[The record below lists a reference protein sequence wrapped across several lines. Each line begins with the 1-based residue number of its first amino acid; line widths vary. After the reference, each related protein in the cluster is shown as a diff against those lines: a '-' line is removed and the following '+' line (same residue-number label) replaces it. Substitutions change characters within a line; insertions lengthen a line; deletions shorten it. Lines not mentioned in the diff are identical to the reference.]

1 MIEFL
6 IAYKP
11 VVVIIHALAAAVGL
25 GSVVVTDALFFRYLK
40 DFKISAKE
48 EETMATISRV
58 VWGAIAVL
66 FISGLALY
74 LTAPLDYLAKS
85 KFVVKMVVFAVIVVN
100 GVVLNVWL
108 TPALKKIAFGP
119 VEKQPMFKFR
129 VMRRVAFASGVISA
143 ISWLTVFLLGS
154 LRSIPVT
161 VADGLFWYA
170 VVIFVGVLGS
180 QSYASLVKYGTI
192 NPSGDDSL
200 K

>member
-25 GSVVVTDALFFRYLK
+25 GSVVVTDTLFFRYLK
-40 DFKISAKE
+40 DFKISVKE
-48 EETMATISRV
+48 EETMVTISRV
-58 VWGAIAVL
+58 VWAAIIVL

-85 KFVVKMVVFAVIVVN
+85 KFVVKMVIFAVIVVN
-100 GVVLNVWL
+100 GVVLNLWL

-119 VEKQPMFKFR
+119 VEKQPVFTLR
-129 VMRRVAFASGVISA
+129 IMRRVAFASGIISA
-143 ISWLTVFLLGS
+143 VSWLSVFLLGS
-154 LRSIPVT
+154 LRSIPVD

-170 VVIFVGVLGS
+170 VIVFVGVLGS

-192 NPSGDDSL
+192 NPSGSDSL